1 MHKKRQYLLKSLME
15 SEWFKSLK
23 TKKLSVDEVSG
34 CLVLVTELLN
44 SSKNWT
50 DFRQKLQKFYMQN
63 EVLQKEEKHFEE
75 SELSDFDQK
84 LRNALFYDPREK

>member
-1 MHKKRQYLLKSLME
+1 MHKQSESLLKSLMN
-15 SEWFKSLK
+15 SNWFKSLN

-34 CLVLVTELLN
+34 CLALVTELLN

-50 DFRQKLQKFYMQN
+50 DFRQKLQKVYMQN
-63 EVLQKEEKHFEE
+63 EALQKEEKHFEE

-84 LRNALFYDPREK
+84 LRKALFYDPREK